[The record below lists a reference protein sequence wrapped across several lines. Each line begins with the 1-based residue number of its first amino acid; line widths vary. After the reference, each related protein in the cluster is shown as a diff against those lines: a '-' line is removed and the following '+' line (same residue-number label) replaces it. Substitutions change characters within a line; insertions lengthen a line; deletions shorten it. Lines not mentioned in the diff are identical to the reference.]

1 MKKTLLSI
9 LCLMQATFS
18 IQAQEVTLD
27 FTTNNWGLPT
37 DYTKTE
43 STFTN
48 GDYTIRLI
56 AATNGYKHGGN
67 YLLLGKKD
75 ATLTLPA
82 FDFAVSK
89 IKVYGRSGA
98 SGKVT
103 ENIFVGDIAVSEE
116 KTSAIE
122 DHEFD
127 INENYRAAGNIY
139 TLKVTNGNNT
149 QITKIEVYKLD
160 ATATAKPEIS
170 TPDNATTFEES
181 LEVTITATEGAKIY
195 YTLDGSEPTTES
207 TEYTA
212 AFTINATTTVKAIA
226 VIGENKSQV
235 TTATYSKIATD
246 TLNRDFT
253 GVTGS
258 HYKEWTGKTAPS
270 TSVYAGSTA
279 GSYEAIQLRSTNH
292 SGIITTKSGG
302 KAKRIVIEWNEKTDT
317 VRKISIY
324 GKNSAYTTASELYAN
339 ATQGEKL
346 AELVYGTTEFTLTGE
361 YKYIGLRSY
370 SNTIYLN
377 SIKITWE
384 EDESTSQPYI
394 LNVSEVGYA
403 TLMLGYNAVIP
414 AGVEAYIVSST
425 SGSYA
430 TLTKITTNILP
441 ANEAVIIKANAG
453 TYEFAQTTDESTIED
468 NLLMGTLS
476 DIEVEADAYVL
487 SKPAGEELGL
497 YMAAKNR
504 KNNTAFLNNASKAY
518 LPLSNTEKASL
529 STSLRFEFSGTTAI
543 EEVEGNSEDAEII
556 YDLAGRRIERITEPG
571 IYIIGGKKRVVK

>member
-1 MKKTLLSI
+1 MKKLLLSF
-9 LCLMQATFS
+9 LCCLMASLSLLAEEKTINITISEFTPGTQYAKNEEHVLSNELT
-18 IQAQEVTLD
+18 IYTTKCH
-27 FTTNNWGLPT
+27 FTTELRIYSSNTNNGNVVSNQLPGAIT
-37 DYTKTE
+37 RMTFNAGKNKDNLVVYGSNNGESWVEIGKITTE
-43 STFTN
+43 TSYK
-48 GDYTIRLI
+48 DYTIDFPQDSSYKYFKLDVEG
-56 AATNGYKHGGN
+56 TNAVWI
-67 YLLLGKKD
+67 KKMSV
-75 ATLTLPA
+75 TYTQE
-82 FDFAVSK
+82 
-89 IKVYGRSGA
+89 GA
-98 SGKVT
+98 S
-103 ENIFVGDIAVSEE
+103 EPEE
-116 KTSAIE
+116 
-122 DHEFD
+122 
-127 INENYRAAGNIY
+127 
-139 TLKVTNGNNT
+139 
-149 QITKIEVYKLD
+149 
-160 ATATAKPEIS
+160 P
-170 TPDNATTFEES
+170 
-181 LEVTITATEGAKIY
+181 
-195 YTLDGSEPTTES
+195 
-207 TEYTA
+207 
-212 AFTINATTTVKAIA
+212 
-226 VIGENKSQV
+226 V
-235 TTATYSKIATD
+235 TTIDD

-370 SNTIYLN
+370 SGTIYLN
-377 SIKITWE
+377 SIKIIWE
-384 EDESTSQPYI
+384 EDENTSQPYI

-414 AGVEAYIVSST
+414 AEVEAYYVSST

-430 TLTKITTNILP
+430 TLTQIADILP

-453 TYEFAQTTDESTIED
+453 TYEFAQTTDESTIEG

-476 DIEVEADAYVL
+476 DIEVEVEEETDAYVL

-497 YMAAKNR
+497 YVATKNR
-504 KNNTAFLNNASKAY
+504 KNNTAFLNNANKAY
-518 LPLSNTEKASL
+518 LPINTSEKASL

>member
-1 MKKTLLSI
+1 MKKLLLSFI
-9 LCLMQATFS
+9 CCFMASASLLAEEKTINITISEFTPGTQY
-18 IQAQEVTLD
+18 AQNEEHVLSNELTIYTTKCH
-27 FTTNNWGLPT
+27 FTTELRIYSSNTNNGNVVSNQLPGAIT
-37 DYTKTE
+37 RMTFNAGKNKDNLVVYGSNNGE
-43 STFTN
+43 SWVEIGKITTATSYK
-48 GDYTIRLI
+48 DYTIDFPQDSSYKYFKLDVEG
-56 AATNGYKHGGN
+56 TNAVWI
-67 YLLLGKKD
+67 KKMSV
-75 ATLTLPA
+75 TYTQE
-82 FDFAVSK
+82 
-89 IKVYGRSGA
+89 GA
-98 SGKVT
+98 S
-103 ENIFVGDIAVSEE
+103 EPEE
-116 KTSAIE
+116 
-122 DHEFD
+122 
-127 INENYRAAGNIY
+127 
-139 TLKVTNGNNT
+139 
-149 QITKIEVYKLD
+149 
-160 ATATAKPEIS
+160 P
-170 TPDNATTFEES
+170 
-181 LEVTITATEGAKIY
+181 
-195 YTLDGSEPTTES
+195 
-207 TEYTA
+207 
-212 AFTINATTTVKAIA
+212 
-226 VIGENKSQV
+226 V
-235 TTATYSKIATD
+235 TTIDD

-258 HYKEWTGKTAPS
+258 NYKEWAGKTAPS
-270 TSVYAGSTA
+270 TGVYAGSTA
-279 GSYEAIQLRSTNH
+279 GDNGAIQLRSTNH

-302 KAKRIVIEWNEKTDT
+302 KAKRIVIEWNENTDT
-317 VRKISIY
+317 VSVRKISIY
-324 GKNSAYTTASELYAN
+324 GKNSAYTTPAELYAN

-370 SNTIYLN
+370 SKTIYLN

-414 AGVEAYIVSST
+414 TGVEAYIVSKT
-425 SGSYA
+425 SGNYA

-453 TYEFAQTTDESTIED
+453 TYEFAQTADESTIEG

-497 YMAAKNR
+497 YMATKNK

-518 LPLSNTEKASL
+518 LPINTSEKANL